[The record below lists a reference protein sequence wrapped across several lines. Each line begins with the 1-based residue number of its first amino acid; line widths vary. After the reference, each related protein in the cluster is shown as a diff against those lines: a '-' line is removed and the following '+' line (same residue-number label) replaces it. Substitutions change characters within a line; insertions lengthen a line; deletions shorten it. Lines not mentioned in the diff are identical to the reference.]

1 MSSYIK
7 LLVELLVSRKETIIS
22 LTISTAISNIYTTK
36 NHHLTSTP
44 LLRCV
49 WFLLPKMI
57 FFSKSM
63 AAQRTKAW
71 AFLRFANHIWFSFR
85 HFLGFCQQPR
95 HFNGYNKPQSL
106 IKSLLYMWKLCPFQ
120 LNIQSRLTPRP
131 YGNGA
136 EAWMGTGDETGRHDS
151 GHLARWDLEEQEIH

>member
-1 MSSYIK
+1 MLIIIPFLCFFHNMSVAENLYCYQQYLYNQEPSFNFHSIVK
-7 LLVELLVSRKETIIS
+7 
-22 LTISTAISNIYTTK
+22 
-36 NHHLTSTP
+36 
-44 LLRCV
+44 V

-106 IKSLLYMWKLCPFQ
+106 IKSLLYVWKLCPFQ

-136 EAWMGTGDETGRHDS
+136 EAWMGMGDETGRHDS